1 MVMHPTRRELYISVP
16 GKNHI
21 LKVNVDSGQ
30 FARTARE
37 EYPIYSNKLP
47 SFEYSIWE
55 CVTQEIFASNINQPT
70 GMVFSLD
77 YERLFVAERGTGN
90 IIVYEVNT
98 GDLLYTISTQFNTI
112 GGIDISPNGNE
123 LYFVDDETDTLNVIS
138 VVTECDITYT
148 PRTNPE
154 YISELEK
161 AKLALGVN
169 DPFKLLASTNECK
182 VDPIVPNI
190 TFFDQVHL
198 DTGYASDDPNVQS
211 VMAGMDAAALLLK
224 NRTDCEYDSELN
236 FDALLLGGYFCH
248 TCLPNQDQICNGGGS
263 CINIQWEGYIC
274 DNEFQIVDNTD
285 INTELPGT
293 YRIQTMNGTDVDSST
308 LVLKPG
314 ITYRFQIDVDEEV
327 CLSTVGTNPDRVSL
341 SSGGV
346 GESRDSSRNRER
358 TLGCATRSGGPLIFN
373 AGRDEITGPQIYVN
387 IGAGTEPVFAMEMN
401 LVFNSTT
408 TDEDGLLDL
417 SSQEGGVESSG
428 HLLLP
433 GAISGLVIVAL
444 VGLLI

>member
-1 MVMHPTRRELYISVP
+1 MILHPTRRELYVAVP

-21 LKVNVDSGQ
+21 LKVDADSGQ

-55 CVTQEIFASNINQPT
+55 CVNQDVFASKLNQPT

-77 YERLFVAERGTGN
+77 YERLFVAERGTGS

-98 GDLLYTISTQFNTI
+98 GDLLNTISTQFNTI
-112 GGIDISPNGNE
+112 GGMDISPNGNE
-123 LYFVDDETDTLNVIS
+123 LYFVDDETNTLNVIS
-138 VVTECDITYT
+138 VVTECDMTYT

-161 AKLALGVN
+161 AKVALGVN
-169 DPFKLLASTNECK
+169 DPFKLLSPNTECK

-198 DTGYASDDPNVQS
+198 DGYASDDPNVQS
-211 VMAGMDAAALLLK
+211 VMAGMDAAAALLK

-248 TCLPNQDQICNGGGS
+248 TCLPNQDQICGGGGS
-263 CINIQWEGYIC
+263 CTNIQWEGWVC
-274 DNEFQIVDNTD
+274 DNEFQIVNDNNINTD
-285 INTELPGT
+285 LPGT
-293 YRIQTMNGTDVDSST
+293 YRIQNMNGTDVDSST

-314 ITYRFQIDVDEEV
+314 ITYRFQIEVDQEV
-327 CLSTVGTNPDRVSL
+327 CLSTTVLPVDRDRDSVKLGS

-346 GESRDSSRNRER
+346 SESRYRER
-358 TLGCATRSGGPLIFN
+358 NSLGTNNDDRFLKEYVTLGCATRSGGPLVFN
-373 AGRDEITGPQIYVN
+373 AGTDTMTSPQIFVN
-387 IGAGTEPVFAMEMN
+387 IGAGTEPEFAMAMKRD
-401 LVFNSTT
+401 V
-408 TDEDGLLDL
+408 GI
-417 SSQEGGVESSG
+417 ESSG
-428 HLLLP
+428 HLLS
-433 GAISGLVIVAL
+433 GAISGLVIVVL
-444 VGLLI
+444 VGLLM

>member
-1 MVMHPTRRELYISVP
+1 MHPTRRELYIAVP

-21 LKVNVDSGQ
+21 LKVDVDSGE

-55 CVTQEIFASNINQPT
+55 CVTQDVFASNINQPT

-112 GGIDISPNGNE
+112 GGMDISPNGNE
-123 LYFVDDETDTLNVIS
+123 LYFVDDETNTLNVVS

-161 AKLALGVN
+161 AKVALGVN
-169 DPFKLLASTNECK
+169 DPFKLSPNTICT

-198 DTGYASDDPNVQS
+198 DGYASDDPNVQS
-211 VMAGMDAAALLLK
+211 VMAGMDAAAALLK
-224 NRTDCEYDSELN
+224 NRTDCDYDSELN

-248 TCLPNQDQICNGGGS
+248 TCLPNQDQICGGGGS
-263 CINIQWEGYIC
+263 CTNIQWEGYIC
-274 DNEFQIVDNTD
+274 DNEFQIVDNNN

-293 YRIQTMNGTDVDSST
+293 YRIQTMNGTDVDPST

-327 CLSTVGTNPDRVSL
+327 CLSTTVLPFDRDSVKLGL

-346 GESRDSSRNRER
+346 GSGSSESRNRER
-358 TLGCATRSGGPLIFN
+358 NSLGTNNEESLKEYVTLGCATRSGGPLFFN

-387 IGAGTEPVFAMEMN
+387 TGAGTRAMI
-401 LVFNSTT
+401 
-408 TDEDGLLDL
+408 LD
-417 SSQEGGVESSG
+417 GGVESSG
-428 HLLLP
+428 HLLP
-433 GAISGLVIVAL
+433 GAISGLVLVVL